1 MTLRRVTI
9 ERKGGGWELV
19 REMAETADRWEV
31 DDLLEAFAC
40 AVALHQ
46 SDGCPY
52 LRIEI
57 VNKGFRPDGTLRVS
71 QRQS

>member
-31 DDLLEAFAC
+31 DDLLEAF
-40 AVALHQ
+40 
-46 SDGCPY
+46 
-52 LRIEI
+52 EI

-71 QRQS
+71 QRQSEDTKGERGT